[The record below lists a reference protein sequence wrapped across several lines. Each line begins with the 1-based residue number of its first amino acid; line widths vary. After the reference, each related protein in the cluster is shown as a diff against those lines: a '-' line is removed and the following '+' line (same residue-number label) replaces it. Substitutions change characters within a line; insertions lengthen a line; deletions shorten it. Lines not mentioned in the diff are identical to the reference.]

1 MIPGLVFPPILERL
15 ISFLPKEKQ
24 VYLVGGAVRDAILGR
39 ESHDLD
45 FVMAAEAGQTAR
57 KVANAINGAFYMLD
71 EGRDT
76 ARVVYQLDSGLPY
89 TLDFSVFRGP
99 GLEADQIG
107 RDFTINALAINL
119 FEPDTLIDPLNGLGD
134 LHAGLLRACA
144 PSSFMDDPVR
154 ILRGVR
160 LALSLG
166 FSILPETM
174 NAMSRA
180 VSRLPNTSPE
190 RQRDE
195 LFRILE
201 GVQVS
206 SAIRML
212 DQLGVVRL
220 ILPEVDRLKAVTQ
233 SSPHQL
239 DVWEHTLLTLA
250 DLEILLAALVG
261 KANPGTSQSDPA
273 IALAV
278 SRLERF
284 RQQLSEHFE
293 YALTPGRSRKGL
305 LLLAAMFHD
314 IGKPVSRQELE
325 SGKVAFHGHE
335 QSGIPIML
343 KRMQALAFSLAEL
356 DFVKTVIKQ
365 HMRLHDMRLHFMAND
380 GLLPRRRT
388 IYRFFRD
395 SGLVGVDICLLSL
408 SDTLA
413 TYGDTLPHEKWVA
426 EVEVSIILLESW
438 WERQNDVIHP
448 LRLLTGFDLQEK
460 FGLKPGPLIGRLLAG
475 LEEAQACGEVTDQA
489 EALLFI
495 QNWLEQNAEKAFAA
509 GLGTD
514 DRRKD

>member
-1 MIPGLVFPPILERL
+1 MIPGLVFPPVLERL
-15 ISFLPKEKQ
+15 ISFLPKGEQ

-45 FVMAAEAGQTAR
+45 FVMSGETGQTAR
-57 KVANAINGAFYMLD
+57 KVANALNGAFYMLD
-71 EGRDT
+71 EDRNT
-76 ARVVYQLDSGLPY
+76 ARVVYQLENGFPY

-119 FEPDTLIDPLNGLGD
+119 LDPGRLIDPLNGLGD
-134 LHAGLLRACA
+134 LRAGLLRACA
-144 PSSFMDDPVR
+144 PSSFKDDPVR

-174 NAMSRA
+174 SAMRQE
-180 VSRLPNTSPE
+180 VSRLSGTSPE

-212 DQLGVVRL
+212 DQLGAVRL
-220 ILPEVDRLKAVTQ
+220 ILPEVESLKEVTQ

-239 DVWEHTLLTLA
+239 DVWEHTLLTLT
-250 DLEILLAALVG
+250 DLEELLEALVG
-261 KANPGTSQSDPA
+261 KADPKAGLENPA
-273 IALAV
+273 IILAV

-293 YALTPGRSRKGL
+293 YALTPGRSRRGL
-305 LLLAAMFHD
+305 LLLAAIFHD

-325 SGKVAFHGHE
+325 GGKVAFHGHE

-356 DFVKTVIKQ
+356 DYVKTVIRQ
-365 HMRLHDMRLHFMAND
+365 HMRLHFMVYD

-408 SDTLA
+408 ADTLA
-413 TYGDTLPHEKWVA
+413 TYGDTLPYEKWVA
-426 EVEVSIILLESW
+426 ELEVCITLLEAW

-460 FGLKPGPLIGRLLAG
+460 FGLKPGPLIGLLLAG
-475 LEEAQACGEVTDQA
+475 LEEAQACGEVVDQP
-489 EALLFI
+489 EALLFV
-495 QNWLEQNAEKAFAA
+495 QNWLEQNSEKAFAA
-509 GLGTD
+509 GLGAD
-514 DRRKD
+514 DRRKE

>member
-1 MIPGLVFPPILERL
+1 M
-15 ISFLPKEKQ
+15 
-24 VYLVGGAVRDAILGR
+24 GGAVRDAILGR

-76 ARVVYQLDSGLPY
+76 ARVVYQLDNGLPY

-99 GLEADQIG
+99 GLQADQVG

-119 FEPDTLIDPLNGLGD
+119 FEPDRLIDPLNGLGD
-134 LHAGLLRACA
+134 LRAGLLRACA
-144 PSSFMDDPVR
+144 PSSFKDDPVR

-166 FSILPETM
+166 FSILPETLD
-174 NAMSRA
+174 AMSRA
-180 VSRLPNTSPE
+180 VSTLPRTSPE

-220 ILPEVDRLKAVTQ
+220 ILPEVDGLKAVTQ

-250 DLEILLAALVG
+250 DLELLLAALVG
-261 KANPGTSQSDPA
+261 KPNPGAGKLDPA

-278 SRLERF
+278 AELKRF
-284 RQQLSEHFE
+284 RQQLAEHFE
-293 YALTPGRSRKGL
+293 DALTPGRSRKGL
-305 LLLAAMFHD
+305 LLLAAIFHD

-356 DFVKTVIKQ
+356 EYVKTVIKQ
-365 HMRLHDMRLHFMAND
+365 HMRLHFMVND
-380 GLLPRRRT
+380 GQLPRRRT

-408 SDTLA
+408 ADTLA

-426 EVEVSIILLESW
+426 ELEVSITLLEAW

-475 LEEAQACGEVTDQA
+475 LEEAQACGEVTDRA
-489 EALLFI
+489 EALLFV
-495 QNWLEQNAEKAFAA
+495 QNWLEQNAETAFAA

-514 DRRKD
+514 DKRKD